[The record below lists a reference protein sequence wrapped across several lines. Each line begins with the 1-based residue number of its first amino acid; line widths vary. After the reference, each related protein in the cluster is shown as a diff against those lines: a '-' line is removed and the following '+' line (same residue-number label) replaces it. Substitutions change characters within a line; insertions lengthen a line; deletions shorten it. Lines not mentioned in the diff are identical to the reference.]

1 MSGPAKI
8 KRRNRMKRVKR
19 KVMTLEV
26 ETDATNRDIKRHFGR
41 GDIVQ
46 VNEQIQMTI
55 IQVHVNEVKK

>member
-1 MSGPAKI
+1 
-8 KRRNRMKRVKR
+8 MKRVKR
-19 KVMTLEV
+19 KVITLEV